1 MNRQSL
7 ALLHPTTW
15 MPALKAARALWFDY
29 AHLRSV
35 LTKSCVDSAQ
45 QPVPW
50 YTYPAIEYLK
60 SLDFRDKTVFEYGS
74 GNSTLFWA
82 ARARR
87 VVSVEDDDAWFA
99 RIAPQ
104 LPANCEIALDEDLT
118 TYADTI
124 TRYPEGFD
132 VIVVDGAA
140 RGGTRLRCSRN
151 AVAALR
157 PGGMIILDNSD
168 WLPESAQLLRES
180 GLIQVDMTGFAPI
193 CGHTQ
198 STSVFLH
205 REFQFAPCGA
215 RQPLP
220 GPASIPNVWEHR
232 PSWQPPVVEIGGEV
246 FGGVV
251 RNEVFE
257 FATAAGPRR
266 FALIVSRIDGRG
278 GETVAILDLDQQRV
292 LISLTEP
299 ATGASVTAAELDKAA
314 ALSWEGFRG
323 FINRH
328 GKKRY
333 RLPESLPPVHAVLDA
348 TA

>member
-1 MNRQSL
+1 MNRHSL
-7 ALLHPTTW
+7 AMLHPTIW
-15 MPALKAARALWFDY
+15 KPAIKAARALWFDY
-29 AHLRSV
+29 AHLRTV
-35 LTKSCVDSAQ
+35 LTRSCVDSRQ

-60 SLDFRDKTVFEYGS
+60 SLDFSDKTIFEYGS

-82 ARARR
+82 ARAKR
-87 VVSVEDDDAWFA
+87 VVSVEDDDAWYA

-104 LPANCEIALDEDLT
+104 LPANCEIRLDEDLAS
-118 TYADTI
+118 YADTI
-124 TRYPEGFD
+124 RRYPEPFD

-151 AVAALR
+151 ALAALR

-168 WLPESAQLLRES
+168 WLPESARLLRES

-205 REFQFAPCGA
+205 REFNFAPCGE

-220 GPASIPNVWEHR
+220 GPASVPNVWEHP
-232 PSWQPPVVEIGGEV
+232 PSWQPPVVEMDGEV

-251 RNEVFE
+251 RNDAFG
-257 FATAAGPRR
+257 FDTPAGRRR
-266 FALIVSRIDGRG
+266 FAFIVSRVDDLPFT
-278 GETVAILDLDQQRV
+278 TVAILDLDQQRV
-292 LISLTEP
+292 LISVAEP
-299 ATGASVTAAELDKAA
+299 ADGASVTAELARA
-314 ALSWEGFRG
+314 TTLSWEEFRSL
-323 FINRH
+323 INRH

-333 RLPESLPPVHAVLDA
+333 RLPETLPAPSGTLSA